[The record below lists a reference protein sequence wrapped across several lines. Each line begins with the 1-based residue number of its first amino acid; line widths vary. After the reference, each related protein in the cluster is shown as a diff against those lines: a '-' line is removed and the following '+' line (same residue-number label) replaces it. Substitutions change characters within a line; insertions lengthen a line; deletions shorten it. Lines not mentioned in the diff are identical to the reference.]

1 MLSIFSGFF
10 TFLLIIP
17 IMIILG
23 ILLLFVFFF
32 ILVFL
37 IPTQYIVLMNY
48 LRNKSRKKD
57 KVTIIEHDNF
67 EHQIK
72 NSLFFDFLKMVS
84 LIIINRKLIFYFI
97 VFCVIVSLFYLFG

>member
-1 MLSIFSGFF
+1 
-10 TFLLIIP
+10 
-17 IMIILG
+17 MIILG

-48 LRNKSRKKD
+48 IRNKSRKKD
-57 KVTIIEHDNF
+57 KITIIEHDNF

-72 NSLFFDFLKMVS
+72 NSLFFDFLKMIS

-97 VFCVIVSLFYLFG
+97 VFCVIVSLFYIFS

>member
-57 KVTIIEHDNF
+57 KVTIIEHNNF
-67 EHQIK
+67 DDQIK
-72 NSLFFDFLKMVS
+72 NSLFFNLPIWLIDMHFINFIISKKLKYYES
-84 LIIINRKLIFYFI
+84 SAI
-97 VFCVIVSLFYLFG
+97 

>member
-1 MLSIFSGFF
+1 
-10 TFLLIIP
+10 
-17 IMIILG
+17 MIILG

-32 ILVFL
+32 ILIFL

-57 KVTIIEHDNF
+57 RVTIIQHDNF

-97 VFCVIVSLFYLFG
+97 VFCVIVSLFYLLS